1 MVCVAGQ
8 DGVLQVKRVLI
19 IKTSSMG
26 DVVHTLPALTD
37 AVRAMPGVTFDWVV
51 EEGLAE
57 VPRWH
62 PSVDRVLKVAIR
74 RWRRSWWSGE
84 TRGERRR
91 FRAEL
96 REREY
101 DAVIDAQGL
110 IKSAWLS
117 MQARGRRHGLSWGS
131 AREGISSLACHERH
145 AVARSQHAILRVRQ
159 LFAASLGYGLGATE
173 PDYGIDRNRLA
184 EGALSR
190 ASVVLLH
197 GTTWETK
204 HWPEAYWLAL
214 AKQAG
219 AAGFEVLMPWG
230 NDRERDRAARIASG
244 CGSVRVLDRLG
255 LGQIAGLLAAS
266 SGVVAVDTGLAHV
279 AAALGVPAVTLY
291 GATEPGLTGTV
302 GANQVQMRAEFACA
316 PCLQRRCSFTG
327 PSEVQPACY
336 GTLPPTAVW
345 ARLNG
350 LMGGIRL

>member
-1 MVCVAGQ
+1 
-8 DGVLQVKRVLI
+8 
-19 IKTSSMG
+19 
-26 DVVHTLPALTD
+26 
-37 AVRAMPGVTFDWVV
+37 
-51 EEGLAE
+51 
-57 VPRWH
+57 
-62 PSVDRVLKVAIR
+62 
-74 RWRRSWWSGE
+74 
-84 TRGERRR
+84 
-91 FRAEL
+91 
-96 REREY
+96 
-101 DAVIDAQGL
+101 
-110 IKSAWLS
+110 
-117 MQARGRRHGLSWGS
+117 
-131 AREGISSLACHERH
+131 
-145 AVARSQHAILRVRQ
+145 

-244 CGSVRVLDRLG
+244 CRSVRVLDRLG

-327 PSEVQPACY
+327 ASEVQSACY

-345 ARLNG
+345 ARLSG

>member
-230 NDRERDRAARIASG
+230 NDRERNRAARIASG
-244 CGSVRVLDRLG
+244 LSL
-255 LGQIAGLLAAS
+255 I
-266 SGVVAVDTGLAHV
+266 H
-279 AAALGVPAVTLY
+279 
-291 GATEPGLTGTV
+291 
-302 GANQVQMRAEFACA
+302 
-316 PCLQRRCSFTG
+316 
-327 PSEVQPACY
+327 
-336 GTLPPTAVW
+336 
-345 ARLNG
+345 
-350 LMGGIRL
+350 I

>member
-1 MVCVAGQ
+1 MLCVAGQ

-91 FRAEL
+91 FRAGL

-101 DAVIDAQGL
+101 DAVIDTQGL

-117 MQARGRRHGLSWGS
+117 MQARGPRHGFSWGS

-145 AVARSQHAILRVRQ
+145 GVARSQHAILRVRQ
-159 LFAASLGYGLGATE
+159 LFAASLGYPLPAEE
-173 PDYGIDRNRLA
+173 PDYGIDRGRL
-184 EGALSR
+184 EGGVLGR
-190 ASVVLLH
+190 PSVVLLH
-197 GTTWETK
+197 GTTWDTK
-204 HWPEAYWLAL
+204 HWPEAYWLEL

-219 AAGFEVLMPWG
+219 SAGYEVLMPWG
-230 NDRERDRAARIASG
+230 NDREKERATRIASA
-244 CGSVRVLDRLG
+244 CGSVRVLDRMG
-255 LGQIAGLLAAS
+255 LGQIAGILSAS

-302 GANQVQMRAEFACA
+302 GANQIQMRAEFACA

-327 PSEVQPACY
+327 SSEVQPACY

-345 ARLNG
+345 ARLSG